1 MAQDYRENLKLAMDT
16 LRAHKLRSF
25 LAVFGVVIGVGVVMI
40 VVALIQG
47 FRQNVVES
55 ISSFGA
61 DTAFVSRFAQGP
73 HVGRRPKEERERKPL
88 KEEDGPAIRAS
99 CPAVT
104 GLTTW
109 IQYWDVNHQ
118 VRYQGNIVNGPD
130 FRGVETNYPTV
141 YANATLKEGRFFTE
155 GENEHREDVTVLGE
169 DTAKALFGE
178 LPAEGREVLLD
189 GGSSFRVIGVMNKP
203 KGGFGT
209 GDEDRRLLIPY
220 QTFRKIYPAA
230 YEISIRFQAKA
241 DQLDTAVDQARE
253 VLRRRRNVPYDQPDS
268 FSISTSQEQVQ
279 QFDSIVGMVVLA
291 TFVIASI
298 GLLIGGVGVMNIMLV
313 SVTERTREIG
323 IRKAIGA
330 RRGDITMQFLFEA
343 MTLTGMGGLIGVAT
357 IETIVA
363 GIRQWTDMRA
373 IVPLWAV
380 VMAITVSIS
389 IGLIFGVWPAVKASR
404 LDPVDALRYE

>member
-73 HVGRRPKEERERKPL
+73 HVGGRRPKEERERKPL
-88 KEEDGPAIRAS
+88 HLEDGDAIRVS

-130 FRGVETNYPTV
+130 FRGVEVNYPNV

-178 LPAEGREVLLD
+178 LPASGREVLLD
-189 GGSSFRVIGVMNKP
+189 GGSSFRVIGVLYKP

-209 GDEDRRLLIPY
+209 GDEDRRILIPY
-220 QTFRKIYPAA
+220 ETFRKIYPAA

-253 VLRRRRNVPYDQPDS
+253 VLRRRRNVPYDKPDS
-268 FSISTSQEQVQ
+268 FSISTSQEQIQ

-330 RRGDITMQFLFEA
+330 RRGDITMQFLD
-343 MTLTGMGGLIGVAT
+343 
-357 IETIVA
+357 
-363 GIRQWTDMRA
+363 RKS
-373 IVPLWAV
+373 V
-380 VMAITVSIS
+380 V
-389 IGLIFGVWPAVKASR
+389 
-404 LDPVDALRYE
+404 